1 MRRFALLPCV
11 LLAALSSVAGKPV
24 SAETFSNCSNDGQMA
39 PRLLVER
46 FMSAD
51 CADCWTDAPSLALPR
66 GAIALDWV
74 VPGAHGDEAAMSAVA
89 RRDAQDR
96 LQALGLSVNALGHAL
111 HRSQRVGRHRL
122 RVQHGPAVGDHAGAS
137 LAFHAQRGARGPFT
151 GWLALVELLP
161 AGTEGTPVPR
171 ALVRNLI
178 AEPIAARPQGSLGQI
193 WRPMNVP
200 EGAAAE
206 RLEVIGWVSDARG
219 RVLAAAQSACG
230 APSRK

>member
-24 SAETFSNCSNDGQMA
+24 SAETFSNCSNDGQMT

-74 VPGAHGDEAAMSAVA
+74 VPGAHGDEAALSAVA

-161 AGTEGTPVPR
+161 AGTEGSPVPR
-171 ALVRNLI
+171 VLMRNLLS
-178 AEPIAARPQGSLGQI
+178 EPIAPRATEPMGQL

-200 EGAAAE
+200 DGAAPE
-206 RLEVIGWVSDARG
+206 RLHLLGWVSDARG
-219 RVLAAAQSACG
+219 RVLAAAQSRCDG
-230 APSRK
+230 ADR

>member
-24 SAETFSNCSNDGQMA
+24 SAETFSNCSNDGQMT

-151 GWLALVELLP
+151 GWLALAEWLP
-161 AGTEGTPVPR
+161 AGTEGSPVPR
-171 ALVRNLI
+171 VLVRNLLT
-178 AEPIAARPQGSLGQI
+178 EPIAAQPANDWPQL
-193 WRPMNVP
+193 WRPMNLP
-200 EGAAAE
+200 EGAQPA
-206 RLEVIGWVSDARG
+206 RMGVVGWVTDERG
-219 RVLAAAQSACG
+219 RVVALAQAHCPAK
-230 APSRK
+230 P